1 MRIIHPFTV
10 LIINLLN
17 ISCMSNTTVYE
28 YADGSANVYKLSPTT
43 LEYIPVKKEE
53 SSTGMYSGG
62 DPKTVTITKTQYQSL
77 SKLLES
83 ALSNTSVHINDR
95 MKTSGAILAIDGDKK
110 KNCIIKP
117 KCAEMIAIEGA
128 LREALGR

>member
-1 MRIIHPFTV
+1 MRIILPLTV

-17 ISCMSNTTVYE
+17 ISCMSNTTLYE
-28 YADGSANVYKLSPTT
+28 YADGSANVYKLTSTT

-62 DPKTVTITKTQYQSL
+62 DPKTEAITKTQYESV

-83 ALSNTSVHINDR
+83 ALSNTSIHIEDR

-110 KNCIIKP
+110 RRCIIKP
-117 KCAEMIAIEGA
+117 KCAEMIAIEDA
-128 LREALGR
+128 LKAVLGK